1 MTLTPE
7 QISDLCQAHC
17 YRVIENMDMDDL
29 VSYAVQMMY
38 QSFDKNPGQND
49 TDVDMLIEDIWV
61 AEGEDDDA
69 TSEFIAGIVGSDLA
83 DEIMK
88 TTQFWIMTLTSQ
100 QLDQLVENYAE
111 RIVDDMDTKCLI
123 QFVYDTIVENLSHLN
138 EEDVLNEIANVYDED
153 VIQELVESV
162 TVQ

>member
-1 MTLTPE
+1 MLHSLLQFSLEEMTLTPE

-88 TTQFWIMTLTSQ
+88 TTQF
-100 QLDQLVENYAE
+100 
-111 RIVDDMDTKCLI
+111 
-123 QFVYDTIVENLSHLN
+123 
-138 EEDVLNEIANVYDED
+138 
-153 VIQELVESV
+153 
-162 TVQ
+162 